1 LNIACILLFADFNLG
16 FANNSLGIPI
26 LIGKYRD
33 FDKNWYY
40 DDGAKITMAMVSNSI
55 APWASKLADPLV
67 ASILRYLDRGFKK
80 HLKKKTNLR
89 EEAAEKAKLQKKVVK
104 V

>member
-1 LNIACILLFADFNLG
+1 
-16 FANNSLGIPI
+16 
-26 LIGKYRD
+26 
-33 FDKNWYY
+33 
-40 DDGAKITMAMVSNSI
+40 MVSNSI

-80 HLKKKTNLR
+80 HLKKKTNLL
-89 EEAAEKAKLQKKVVK
+89 EEAAEKAKLQKKGAK